1 VFDIGWS
8 EMAIIMLLALII
20 IGPKD
25 LPRVA
30 RTIGQW
36 VRKGRMLARE
46 FQTSLEDMARET
58 ELEDVKK
65 EIEKVGRTDFKKSIE
80 NTIDPKGE
88 LTKAFDT
95 TSTPSKPE
103 PSKTGEKPALTDQ
116 SATAQAGKEASTNT
130 VANTSAN
137 GHANGSAGSPSSSP
151 VPASPVKAKAET
163 KTAAKKTTARKTAA
177 AKSPSSKA
185 PASKAKTTAKTK
197 QQPGKTTSRKTTSR
211 QTSAAKKPVSSTKKS
226 AKSETSTRSTSTK
239 RSTAKPDAGGLATPD
254 DGDGADRSAVA
265 AKSS

>member
-65 EIEKVGRTDFKKSIE
+65 EIEKVGKTDFKKSIE

-103 PSKTGEKPALTDQ
+103 PSKAGEKPALTDQ
-116 SATAQAGKEASTNT
+116 SATAQASKETSAK
-130 VANTSAN
+130 TSAN

-151 VPASPVKAKAET
+151 VPSSSVKAKAET
-163 KTAAKKTTARKTAA
+163 KTAAKKTTTRKTTT
-177 AKSPSSKA
+177 AKSPS
-185 PASKAKTTAKTK
+185 SKAKTTAKTK
-197 QQPGKTTSRKTTSR
+197 QQPEKTTSRKTTSR
-211 QTSAAKKPVSSTKKS
+211 KTSAAKKPVSSSKKS
-226 AKSETSTRSTSTK
+226 AKSETSAKSTSTK
-239 RSTAKPDAGGLATPD
+239 RSTAKPDASGLATPD
-254 DGDGADRSAVA
+254 DGDGVDQSAVA